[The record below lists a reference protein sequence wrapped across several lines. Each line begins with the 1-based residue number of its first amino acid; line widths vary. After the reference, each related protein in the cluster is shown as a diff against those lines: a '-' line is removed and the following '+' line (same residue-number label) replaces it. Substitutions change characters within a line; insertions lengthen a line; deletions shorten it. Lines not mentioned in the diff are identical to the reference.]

1 MPMNLDQLARQV
13 ASAIETYGVPDPHRE
28 QLGSPL
34 PPEWFEAGLAAMR
47 CALIP
52 PYLVEVKDFDTEP
65 GRTLSRNVV
74 VVADDAVETLLAFDP
89 NPAGDFVLVW
99 RRPDQL
105 ALSNIRGDAVGCF
118 LSR

>member
-1 MPMNLDQLARQV
+1 MNLDHLARQV
-13 ASAIETYGVPDPHRE
+13 ASAIETHRVPGPHPA

-34 PPEWFEAGLAAMR
+34 PPEWFEAGLAEMR
-47 CALIP
+47 RALVQ
-52 PYLVEVKDFDTEP
+52 PYLVEVMDFDTEP
-65 GRTLSRNVV
+65 DTTPSRNVV
-74 VVADDAVETLLAFDP
+74 VVADDAADSLLAFDP

-99 RRPDQL
+99 RRPDEL